1 MISLAVIGLILA
13 AKFLVIASTTASS
26 AEPVALVVVLALM
39 GSGGLGYFLDRRS
52 AQASRL
58 AQDAVSATD
67 VFQRSLEEE
76 RIKRTELDVS
86 LTEARKD
93 LATAVL
99 QSSTNAEMIAV
110 MHRRF
115 QVLERD
121 LQRTMRDM
129 NEIIRN
135 MFTTR
140 EGDSEEFKVER
151 WREVMTSTKLAV
163 IQTNQEITIVFM
175 SSECSDLLGYSN
187 PDALIGQ
194 PVRTVIAEGDYPT
207 FRAGLQAAE
216 DIEMKEGSADPIAL
230 SMKHIDG
237 SPVPVLMALG
247 VHKRTVTLLI
257 RSSSDVGV

>member
-1 MISLAVIGLILA
+1 MISLAVIGLVLA
-13 AKFLVIASTTASS
+13 AKFLIVASTASS
-26 AEPVALVVVLALM
+26 AEPVALVLVVALM

-76 RIKRTELDVS
+76 RIKRTELDAN
-86 LTEARKD
+86 LTEANKS
-93 LATAVL
+93 LATAIL
-99 QSSTNAEMIAV
+99 QSNTNTEMIAV
-110 MHRRF
+110 MRSRVE
-115 QVLERD
+115 VLERD

-135 MFTTR
+135 IFTSR
-140 EGDSEEFKVER
+140 DGDSDDFKVER
-151 WREVMTSTKLAV
+151 WREVMISTKLAV

-175 SSECSDLLGYSN
+175 SPECSDLLGYSD
-187 PDALIGQ
+187 PDSLIGQ
-194 PVRTVIAEGDYPT
+194 PVRKVIVDKDYPA

-230 SMKHIDG
+230 SMKRIDG
-237 SPVPVLMALG
+237 SSVPVLMALG

-257 RSSSDVGV
+257 RSSSEVGLQ

>member
-1 MISLAVIGLILA
+1 MISLAVIGLVLA
-13 AKFLVIASTTASS
+13 AKFLIVASTASS
-26 AEPVALVVVLALM
+26 AEPVGLVLVVALM

-76 RIKRTELDVS
+76 RIKRTELDAN
-86 LTEARKD
+86 LTEAKKS
-93 LATAVL
+93 LATAIL
-99 QSSTNAEMIAV
+99 QSNTNTEMIAV
-110 MHRRF
+110 MRSRVE
-115 QVLERD
+115 VLERD

-135 MFTTR
+135 IFTSR
-140 EGDSEEFKVER
+140 DGGSDDFKVER
-151 WREVMTSTKLAV
+151 WREVMISTKLAV

-175 SSECSDLLGYSN
+175 SPECSDLLGYSN

-216 DIEMKEGSADPIAL
+216 DMKEGSADPIAL